1 MDRFSAVN
9 SEDTQSLVNKSKISN
24 TTKATNQWRG
34 FLVLGQH

>member
-34 FLVLGQH
+34 FLILGQH